1 MIGYMKM
8 EMQRLPDRQWCKG
21 YGDVNKQFHQCY
33 KLSLISMTLESQAIM
48 YPEWRDTLKCVMV
61 PPQVRTVD
69 SSCVVTL
76 CASYRT

>member
-1 MIGYMKM
+1 
-8 EMQRLPDRQWCKG
+8 
-21 YGDVNKQFHQCY
+21 VNKQFHQCY

-69 SSCVVTL
+69 SSCVLVPW
-76 CASYRT
+76 